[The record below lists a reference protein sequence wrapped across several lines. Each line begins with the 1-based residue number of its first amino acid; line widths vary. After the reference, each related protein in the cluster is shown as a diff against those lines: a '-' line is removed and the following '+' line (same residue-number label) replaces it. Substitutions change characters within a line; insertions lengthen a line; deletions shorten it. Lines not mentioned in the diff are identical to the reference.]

1 MEERNIVNNMNIIKI
16 RKSGTF
22 YSVFDDDCYILYF
35 LLGYQINN
43 SKVGFPKSALN
54 KVINILE
61 ENKINYEII
70 GEDRNKNFKTLNRY
84 EKFVKSGRE
93 KYSKDSHYEDLID
106 KLKCTTP
113 EKLDKI
119 LLTIETILN
128 E

>member
-1 MEERNIVNNMNIIKI
+1 MKAVKI

-43 SKVGFPKSALN
+43 SKVGFPKAAIN

-70 GEDRNKNFKTLNRY
+70 GENTMNNYKTLNKY
-84 EKFVKSGRE
+84 DKYLKLGQE
-93 KYSKDSHYEDLID
+93 KYNKDCHYQNLID
-106 KLKCTTP
+106 KIKGINP

-119 LLTIETILN
+119 LLTIETMLD